1 MSEETMINIE
11 EKDQKTLEL
20 NTEVEDQQYEDNLW
34 QAKTGLDSESLC
46 GAIETIIFMSD
57 RPVPLSKIRKL
68 IDEDMPLRVLHESIE
83 KLQEGYETKQ
93 HGIRLSEVGEG
104 YQFRTKATFSKY
116 VKDLFKVNSLVLT
129 PSTLE
134 VLAIIAYKQPVSK
147 TEIEKIRG
155 VDSSHIVRTLM
166 DKKLVKMSGRSNELG
181 RPTQYSTTQEFLE
194 VFNLADLGE
203 LPPEH
208 DLEEI
213 ANTNEVGNIED
224 IREICEG
231 EKGKFKFDEID
242 ELDKLSSDIKSIQS
256 DTTFTKSLRLEDKK
270 RYSEEGTPVK
280 SAFDILEEYIINKE
294 LEELNK
300 LSAES
305 DLLGIGDP
313 QVIQDFTLGPFNLPD
328 EGDDQ
333 FEMIDLDTGDSVEVS
348 TEKDVNLDT
357 FFDEGNSESDEKQS
371 LSDALDEAFSNL
383 MTPAKEMNVNETDLA
398 NKESEIDE
406 LTSTISQKA
415 QKMDFDLSFL
425 NDESDK

>member
-11 EKDQKTLEL
+11 EKDQKILEL

-57 RPVPLSKIRKL
+57 RPVPLNKIRKL

-83 KLQEGYETKQ
+83 KLQEEYETKQ

-147 TEIEKIRG
+147 IEVEKIRG

-213 ANTNEVGNIED
+213 ANTN
-224 IREICEG
+224 
-231 EKGKFKFDEID
+231 
-242 ELDKLSSDIKSIQS
+242 
-256 DTTFTKSLRLEDKK
+256 
-270 RYSEEGTPVK
+270 
-280 SAFDILEEYIINKE
+280 
-294 LEELNK
+294 
-300 LSAES
+300 
-305 DLLGIGDP
+305 
-313 QVIQDFTLGPFNLPD
+313 
-328 EGDDQ
+328 
-333 FEMIDLDTGDSVEVS
+333 
-348 TEKDVNLDT
+348 
-357 FFDEGNSESDEKQS
+357 
-371 LSDALDEAFSNL
+371 
-383 MTPAKEMNVNETDLA
+383 
-398 NKESEIDE
+398 
-406 LTSTISQKA
+406 
-415 QKMDFDLSFL
+415 
-425 NDESDK
+425 